1 MRAGAGGGRA
11 STNERE
17 ALALPAGM
25 RGEQERRRAGEKE
38 SRREGEQERRKAGGH
53 GVTMVHGR
61 MSMHASGGNACMDA

>member
-25 RGEQERRRAGEKE
+25 R
-38 SRREGEQERRKAGGH
+38 GEQERRKAGGH